1 MISPEILQRK
11 SLFILLHQIDVDLAE
26 CVRLKRC
33 PTVGVPCITPHISVS
48 LEEAPLI
55 LMRLTQS
62 A

>member
-26 CVRLKRC
+26 NVRLKRC
-33 PTVGVPCITPHISVS
+33 PSAGDLCITPPICVS
-48 LEEAPLI
+48 LGEVPLI

-62 A
+62 V

>member
-11 SLFILLHQIDVDLAE
+11 SLFILLHQIDIDLAE
-26 CVRLKRC
+26 SVRSNRC
-33 PTVGVPCITPHISVS
+33 PTAGGLCITLHICVS
-48 LEEAPLI
+48 LGDAPLI

>member
-11 SLFILLHQIDVDLAE
+11 SLFILLHQIDIDLAE
-26 CVRLKRC
+26 NVRSNRC
-33 PTVGVPCITPHISVS
+33 PTAGGLCITQRMCVS
-48 LEEAPLI
+48 LGEAPLI